1 MGWLAAFIT
10 ACLVVIKLAGFANIS
25 WLVVFSPILVVAG
38 VAFILMLVAGI
49 TGLLFLGRN

>member
-25 WLVVFSPILVVAG
+25 WLVVFSPILVVVG
-38 VAFILMLVAGI
+38 VSFILMLVAGI